1 MKNTL
6 FIQANTKQMVGA
18 LLAKF
23 AAERLRKDPSAFDV
37 RIMNVEEVPEFKEF
51 AWAGFKRGEE
61 TRVQNPND
69 LQSFTLT
76 RLMPPGLMGYEG
88 RAVVID
94 PDIFALRDITELFT
108 MDLKGNALAACKKK
122 DAWDSSVMVLD
133 CARLTHWKI
142 KDILESLKSGT
153 GDYRTWMQL
162 RAEREVLELSRD
174 WNSLDVIT
182 PTTGMLHTTV
192 RLTQPWKTGLPIDF
206 TPGRVPHLFGLIP
219 RFWVKQP
226 THYQPHPD
234 KTVES
239 FFLKLTKDALDAGA
253 VKKSDLE
260 SAIGAHNVRGDLIK
274 KLEDLD
280 LK

>member
-23 AAERLRKDPSAFDV
+23 AAERQRKDPNSFDV
-37 RIMNVEEVPEFKEF
+37 QIINVETVPAFKEF
-51 AWAGFKRGEE
+51 AWAGFKRGNE
-61 TRVQNPND
+61 TRVQDPND

-76 RLMPPGLMGYEG
+76 RLMPPELMGYEG

-94 PDIFALRDITELFT
+94 PDIFALKDIAPLFE
-108 MDLKGNALAACKKK
+108 MDLKGNTLAACPKKS
-122 DAWDSSVMVLD
+122 AWDSSVMVLD
-133 CARLTHWKI
+133 CAKLTHWKI
-142 KDILESLKSGT
+142 ADILKSLGDGT
-153 GDYRTWMQL
+153 DDYRTWMQL
-162 RAEREVLELSRD
+162 RAEKNVFELSRD

-206 TPGRVPHLFGLIP
+206 TPGHIPPLFGYIP

-234 KTVES
+234 PAVEN
-239 FFLKLTKDALDAGA
+239 FFFKLTKDALAAGA
-253 VKKSDLE
+253 VTNEDLQA
-260 SAIGAHNVRGDLIK
+260 AIDAHNVRADLFK
-274 KLEDLD
+274 KISAA
-280 LK
+280 

>member
-18 LLAKF
+18 QLAKF
-23 AAERLRKDPSAFDV
+23 AAERQRKDPNTFDV
-37 RIMNVEEVPEFKEF
+37 QVINVETVPEFKEF

-61 TRVQNPND
+61 TRVQDPND

-76 RLMPPGLMGYEG
+76 RLMPPGLMGYQG

-133 CARLTHWKI
+133 CAKLGHWKI
-142 KDILESLKSGT
+142 KDILESLKNGT

-162 RAEREVLELSRD
+162 RNETQVLELSRD
-174 WNSLDVIT
+174 WNSLDTIT
-182 PTTGMLHTTV
+182 STTGMLHTTV

-206 TPGRVPHLFGLIP
+206 TPGRIPPLLGFIP
-219 RFWVKQP
+219 RFWVTQP

-234 KTVES
+234 KKVEL
-239 FFLKLTKDALDAGA
+239 FFFKLAKEALDAGA
-253 VKKSDLE
+253 IKKSDLE
-260 SAIGAHNVRGDLIK
+260 SAIAAHNVRADLLE
-274 KLEDLD
+274 KLSAV
-280 LK
+280 

>member
-23 AAERLRKDPSAFDV
+23 AAERQRKDPNAFDV
-37 RIMNVEEVPEFKEF
+37 QIINVETVPAFKEF
-51 AWAGFKRGEE
+51 TWAGFKRGEE
-61 TRVQNPND
+61 TRVQDPND

-76 RLMPPGLMGYEG
+76 RLMPPELMGYEG

-94 PDIFALRDITELFT
+94 PDIFALKDITPLFE
-108 MDLKGNALAACKKK
+108 MDLKGNALAACAKKG
-122 DAWDSSVMVLD
+122 AWDSSVMVLD
-133 CARLTHWKI
+133 CAKLKHWKI
-142 KDILESLKSGT
+142 ADILSSLKDGT

-162 RAEREVLELSRD
+162 RAEKNVLELSRD

-182 PTTGMLHTTV
+182 HTTGMLHTTV

-206 TPGRVPHLFGLIP
+206 TPGRIPPLFGYIP

-234 KTVES
+234 PAVEN
-239 FFLKLTKDALDAGA
+239 FFFKLTKDALAAGA
-253 VKKSDLE
+253 VTTGDLQ
-260 SAIGAHNVRGDLIK
+260 SAVDAHNVRADIFK
-274 KLEDLD
+274 KLETI
-280 LK
+280 